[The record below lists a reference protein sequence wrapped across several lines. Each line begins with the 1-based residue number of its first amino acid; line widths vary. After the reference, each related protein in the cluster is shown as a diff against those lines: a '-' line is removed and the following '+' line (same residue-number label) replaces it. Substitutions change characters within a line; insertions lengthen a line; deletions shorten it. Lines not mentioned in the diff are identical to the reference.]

1 MYRLRVFLFVMSCCF
16 ALNGFSQ
23 TDSNVVVVDS
33 TLRNP
38 DAKRNPIFNAPKDT
52 SANLKAATPVKSEV
66 FKDSARLALEAMPG
80 RAIRRSAVLPGWG
93 QVTNGR
99 WWKVPIIYGGF
110 IGLGLA
116 IDFNQ
121 KYYRKFIRELQF
133 RDEFPDK
140 TSDPDLV
147 RITDQQGLIQYKDY
161 YRRNRDLSVLA
172 AVGLYAINIIDA
184 YVDAKFF
191 RFDISDELGF
201 KIQPSLIPTVS
212 HAYIS
217 PVPAIKIQLM
227 L

>member
-1 MYRLRVFLFVMSCCF
+1 MYRLRVFLVVIFCCF
-16 ALNGFSQ
+16 AFNGFSQ

-38 DAKRNPIFNAPKDT
+38 DAKRNPVFNAPKDT
-52 SANLKAATPVKSEV
+52 SANLKATTPVKSEV

-80 RAIRRSAVLPGWG
+80 RAIRRSAILPGWG

-99 WWKVPIIYGGF
+99 WWKVPVIYGGF

-116 IDFNQ
+116 VDFNQ
-121 KYYRKFIRELQF
+121 KYYKKFLRELQF
-133 RDEFPDK
+133 RDEFPGQ
-140 TSDPDLV
+140 TSDPDLI

-191 RFDISDELGF
+191 RFDISDELGLR
-201 KIQPSLIPTVS
+201 IHPSLIPSVS

-217 PVPAIKIQLM
+217 PVPAIKIHLM

>member
-1 MYRLRVFLFVMSCCF
+1 MYCLRVFLFVMSCCF
-16 ALNGFSQ
+16 ALHGFSQ

-38 DAKRNPIFNAPKDT
+38 DAKRNPIFNVRKDT
-52 SANLKAATPVKSEV
+52 SASLKAAAPVKSEV

-80 RAIRRSAVLPGWG
+80 RAIRRSAILPGWG

-116 IDFNQ
+116 VDFNQ

-140 TSDPDLV
+140 TRDPDLV

-212 HAYIS
+212 HAYNS

>member
-23 TDSNVVVVDS
+23 TDSSVVVVDS

-52 SANLKAATPVKSEV
+52 SANLKVATPVKSEV

-201 KIQPSLIPTVS
+201 KIQPSLIPSVS